1 MGYSVTIYTD
11 QEILGMKNFVH
22 TWLEVSDNEGN
33 KVTMSF
39 GMASVGGMIGG
50 SPGIWAAEEDP
61 NRVDASRTYEIDEE
75 AYNSIIF
82 EFNNISKAENSPEY
96 HIAPEATKNNG
107 DMNCVTMS
115 DALLQAAGI
124 FDFQGYS
131 TPQTVWT
138 EVKRLN
144 ALQKAVEAGGGGGGG
159 GTGDGGTG
167 DGGTGGGGTG
177 DGGTGDGG
185 TGDGGTG

>member
-11 QEILGMKNFVH
+11 QEMLDFKGIVH
-22 TWLEVSDNEGN
+22 TWLEVSGSDGE
-33 KVTMSF
+33 KVVMSF
-39 GMASVGGMIGG
+39 GAASIGGIFGG
-50 SPGIWAAEEDP
+50 SPGKWNKNEKPE
-61 NRVDASRTYEIDEE
+61 RVDASITYEIDEE

-177 DGGTGDGG
+177 DEKEV
-185 TGDGGTG
+185 